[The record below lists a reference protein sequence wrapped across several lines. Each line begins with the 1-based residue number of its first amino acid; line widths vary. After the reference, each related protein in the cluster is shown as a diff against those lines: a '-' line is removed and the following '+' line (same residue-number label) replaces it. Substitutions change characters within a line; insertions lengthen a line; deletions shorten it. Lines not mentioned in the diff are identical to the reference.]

1 MPAYMIVDVQVH
13 DAVAYEEYK
22 KGVAPLAAKHGG
34 VYLARGGATEVLEG
48 TWQPSRLV
56 LFRFPDRESIQA
68 FNDDPEYGALKA
80 LRHRVADTNIVV
92 VEGL

>member
-1 MPAYMIVDVQVH
+1 MPAFMIVDVHVR
-13 DAVAYEEYK
+13 DAAAYEDYK

-34 VYLARGGATEVLEG
+34 VYLARGGACEVLEG
-48 TWQPSRLV
+48 TWTPARLV
-56 LFRFPDRESIQA
+56 LFSFPDRASIQA
-68 FNDDPEYGALKA
+68 FVDDPAYRDLKA